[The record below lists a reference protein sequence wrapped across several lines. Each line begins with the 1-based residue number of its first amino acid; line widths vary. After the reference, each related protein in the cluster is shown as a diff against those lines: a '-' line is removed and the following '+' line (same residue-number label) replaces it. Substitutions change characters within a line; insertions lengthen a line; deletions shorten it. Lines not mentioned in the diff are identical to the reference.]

1 MDSDDEV
8 VLATLMDEEAIVAAE
23 AGEAADDLCE

>member
-1 MDSDDEV
+1 
-8 VLATLMDEEAIVAAE
+8 VLATLMDEEAIVAAA